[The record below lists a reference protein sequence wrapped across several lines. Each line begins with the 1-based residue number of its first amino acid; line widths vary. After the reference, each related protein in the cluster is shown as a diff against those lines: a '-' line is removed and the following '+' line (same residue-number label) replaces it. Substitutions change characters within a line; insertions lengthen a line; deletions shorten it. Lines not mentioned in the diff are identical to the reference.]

1 MLSYSQ
7 HEFMLSNTILIETP
21 THFLLVGAGVKQDTQ
36 TFLNCGQLCAEIG
49 LHAAYLGLSKSLIR
63 ERAQLVTE
71 EGRLWGWETMP
82 KTNLHKVTVEGALL

>member
-21 THFLLVGAGVKQDTQ
+21 THFLLIGAGVKQDTQ

-49 LHAAYLGLSKSLIR
+49 LHGAYLGL
-63 ERAQLVTE
+63 
-71 EGRLWGWETMP
+71 
-82 KTNLHKVTVEGALL
+82 